1 MDMDGPN
8 QLIGEGD
15 SRESSSSTS
24 TSTASNSGRRSRTT
38 SLSAAAPPFSQFEN
52 GLDGERRE
60 IEEPRLEEE
69 EEIIRESEDDLD
81 EEMRELE
88 ESVLL
93 EEFEQV
99 YRVDRGQTTELEF
112 GDGLAEETR
121 EFELLLA
128 EVNGSLREVEEA
140 ARLND
145 WRGLDFDQVLEQL
158 DNLEGELVRPEV
170 DINVEGE
177 FDNLLE
183 SLVVPHI
190 SITKGNITDRN
201 RITSIFPCFHE
212 NFEVEEEVCQLH
224 CTHIFHE
231 NCITLWFTRKNNC
244 PVCRAEY

>member
-24 TSTASNSGRRSRTT
+24 TSTESNSSRRSRTT
-38 SLSAAAPPFSQFEN
+38 SLTAAAPPFSQFEN

-60 IEEPRLEEE
+60 IEEPRSEE

-140 ARLND
+140 VRLND
-145 WRGLDFDQVLEQL
+145 WRGLDFD
-158 DNLEGELVRPEV
+158 EV
-170 DINVEGE
+170 
-177 FDNLLE
+177 DNLLE
-183 SLVVPHI
+183 PLDVPHI
-190 SITKGNITDRN
+190 SVAEGHISDKNS
-201 RITSIFPCFHE
+201 ITSSCPCCYE
-212 NFEVEEEVCQLH
+212 NFELGEEVCQLH

-231 NCITLWFTRKNNC
+231 NCITLWFRKKTNC
-244 PVCRAEY
+244 PICREEY

>member
-24 TSTASNSGRRSRTT
+24 TSTESNSGRRSRTT
-38 SLSAAAPPFSQFEN
+38 SLTAAAPPFSQFEN

-60 IEEPRLEEE
+60 IEEPPANEEEPRLEEE

-140 ARLND
+140 VRLND
-145 WRGLDFDQVLEQL
+145 WRGLDFD
-158 DNLEGELVRPEV
+158 EV
-170 DINVEGE
+170 
-177 FDNLLE
+177 DNLLE
-183 SLVVPHI
+183 PLDVPHI
-190 SITKGNITDRN
+190 SIAEGHISDKNS
-201 RITSIFPCFHE
+201 ITSSCPCCYE
-212 NFEVEEEVCQLH
+212 NFELGEEVCQLH

-231 NCITLWFTRKNNC
+231 NCITLWFRKKTNC
-244 PVCRAEY
+244 PICRAEY

>member
-24 TSTASNSGRRSRTT
+24 TSTESNSGGRSRTT
-38 SLSAAAPPFSQFEN
+38 SLTAAAPPFSQFEN

-60 IEEPRLEEE
+60 IEEPPANEEPRLEEE

-93 EEFEQV
+93 EEFEQL
-99 YRVDRGQTTELEF
+99 YRVDMDRGETTEF

-121 EFELLLA
+121 EFELLLT

-140 ARLND
+140 VRLND
-145 WRGLDFDQVLEQL
+145 WRGLDFD
-158 DNLEGELVRPEV
+158 EV
-170 DINVEGE
+170 
-177 FDNLLE
+177 DNLLE
-183 SLVVPHI
+183 PLDVPHI
-190 SITKGNITDRN
+190 SIAEGHISDKNS
-201 RITSIFPCFHE
+201 ITSSCSCCHE
-212 NFEVEEEVCQLH
+212 NFEPGEEVCQLH

-231 NCITLWFTRKNNC
+231 NCITLWFRKKTNC
-244 PVCRAEY
+244 PICRAEY

>member
-38 SLSAAAPPFSQFEN
+38 SLTAAAPPFSQFEN

-60 IEEPRLEEE
+60 IEEPPANEEEPRLEEE

-88 ESVLL
+88 E
-93 EEFEQV
+93 FEQL

-140 ARLND
+140 VRLND
-145 WRGLDFDQVLEQL
+145 WRGLDFD
-158 DNLEGELVRPEV
+158 EV
-170 DINVEGE
+170 
-177 FDNLLE
+177 DNLLE
-183 SLVVPHI
+183 PLDVPHI
-190 SITKGNITDRN
+190 SIAEGHISDKNS
-201 RITSIFPCFHE
+201 ITSSCPCCHE
-212 NFEVEEEVCQLH
+212 NFELGEEVCQLH

-231 NCITLWFTRKNNC
+231 NCITLWFRKKTNC
-244 PVCRAEY
+244 PICRAEY

>member
-1 MDMDGPN
+1 MEGPK
-8 QLIGEGD
+8 QLTGECD
-15 SRESSSSTS
+15 SQESSSSTF
-24 TSTASNSGRRSRTT
+24 TSTESNIGRRSRTMT
-38 SLSAAAPPFSQFEN
+38 LSAVAPPFSQFEN

-60 IEEPRLEEE
+60 IEEPPANE

-121 EFELLLA
+121 EFELLLT

-140 ARLND
+140 VRLND
-145 WRGLDFDQVLEQL
+145 WRGFDFD
-158 DNLEGELVRPEV
+158 EV
-170 DINVEGE
+170 
-177 FDNLLE
+177 DNLLE
-183 SLVVPHI
+183 PLDVPHI
-190 SITKGNITDRN
+190 SIAEGHISDKNS
-201 RITSIFPCFHE
+201 ITSSCPCCYE
-212 NFEVEEEVCQLH
+212 NFELGEEVCQLH

-231 NCITLWFTRKNNC
+231 NCITLWFRKKTNC
-244 PVCRAEY
+244 PICRAEY